1 MIMTRLDF
9 LNSIF
14 IFFKVKE
21 ENTELKNIYQDALT
35 TKKTIDWFKMY
46 KSVIT
51 TAESRY
57 LPPAK
62 WFIEKMKNFEIVP
75 VGSLDGHKVKV
86 IYKNGKFTEYVMITE
101 FGINLNKLVER
112 CKFGDNKDKDG
123 NEIARIELYDQN
135 VLICQKETY
144 PKNAPYK
151 LLYECEKE
159 G

>member
-21 ENTELKNIYQDALT
+21 DDQELKNIYQDALT

-57 LPPAK
+57 LPAPK

-75 VGSLDGHKVKV
+75 VGSLDGYKVKV
-86 IYKNGKFTEYVMITE
+86 IYKNSRFTEYVMITG
-101 FGINLNKLVER
+101 FDIKLNKLVER
-112 CKFGDNKDKDG
+112 CKFGDNKDKNG
-123 NEIARIELYDQN
+123 NEIARIELYNPD
-135 VLICQKETY
+135 VLFLEKENC
-144 PKNAPYK
+144 PKNAEYK
-151 LLYECEKE
+151 LLYECK
-159 G
+159 